1 MCISWSSTRASNT
14 QAYFA
19 SAISAVTTM
28 RELTGKELDTV
39 CGGLFDFT
47 TGARSPIIKQI
58 MISQIN
64 KAWVRQTGLVN
75 TSLVRQ
81 LNVAIATIL

>member
-1 MCISWSSTRASNT
+1 
-14 QAYFA
+14 
-19 SAISAVTTM
+19 M
-28 RELTGKELDTV
+28 RELNSKELDAV

-58 MISQIN
+58 IIRQIN
-64 KAWVRQTGLVN
+64 KVGRVTQTGLVN
-75 TSLVRQ
+75 TSVVTQ